1 MLSNI
6 WIFLKEELQSIQKLR
21 LKEIGLKHLV
31 IKKIKYKK
39 YWRKTSLK
47 QEGIGIFF
55 LNQILEKKPKHFLE
69 IGIFHGVTSRNVC
82 DLLQEIHGKNFSFT
96 GIDLFDSDGKKTK
109 DEIIPQTK
117 FSNPLKKIYY
127 KYIVRLDPYSKE
139 SVEKLL
145 SKHKDNINI
154 IKGNSNKVLKEISL
168 DSFDFVFLDGGHK
181 YETVLNDLKSLT
193 KIVINK
199 GVILCDDYDLTYAPG
214 VKKAIDEY
222 VLLNNFN
229 LRILSS
235 RFAEI
240 TKKFN

>member
-1 MLSNI
+1 M
-6 WIFLKEELQSIQKLR
+6 
-21 LKEIGLKHLV
+21 

-47 QEGIGIFF
+47 QEGVGNFF
-55 LNQILEKKPKHFLE
+55 LNQIFNKKPKHFLE
-69 IGIFHGVTSRNVC
+69 IGVFHGVTSRNVC
-82 DLLQEIHGKNFSFT
+82 DLLQQMHGKDFSFT
-96 GIDLFDSDGKKTK
+96 GIDLFTSDSEVSR
-109 DEIIPQTK
+109 DEVIPQTK
-117 FSNPLKKIYY
+117 FSNPLKTIYY
-127 KYIVRLDPYSKE
+127 KYIVKLDPYSKE

-145 SKHKDNINI
+145 SKHKDNVKI
-154 IKGNSNKVLKEISL
+154 IKGNSNKVLNEILL
-168 DSFDFVFLDGGHK
+168 DRFDFVFLDGGHK

-193 KIVINK
+193 KIIINK

-229 LRILSS
+229 LRILST

-240 TKKFN
+240 TK